1 MDSAELSRKVAE
13 AMGWRKC
20 ERPRPAWDEDIWHP
34 AQDPTECSEN
44 CCPVPLLDL
53 ADARDREAAIAW
65 LNAKGWN
72 VHTDRWTDRI
82 TSVSVID
89 GRDLT
94 QTPVTIG
101 SGYGTAAEALGRAF
115 LAAMGVQG

>member
-53 ADARDREAAIAW
+53 ADARDREAAIEW
-65 LNAKGWN
+65 LRAKG
-72 VHTDRWTDRI
+72 I
-82 TSVSVID
+82 SVQLCYSVAEVYVFIYPKQ
-89 GRDLT
+89 GWKPLAST
-94 QTPVTIG
+94 KAPTIE
-101 SGYGTAAEALGRAF
+101 EAFGRAF